1 MATQAQLIAKLSLD
15 MADFRKEMREA
26 IGQVKELGEKAKKGG
41 KDVEEGLDKAK
52 KSTDGFGKSMKDLK
66 GLIAG
71 VFTADIL
78 MQFGKAVVNT
88 TAEFQKM
95 EAVLTNTLGSGS
107 AAKIAMDQIVNFAQ
121 KTPFQVAELTDA
133 FVKLA
138 NRGFVP
144 TMKQMTSMG
153 DLASSVGKSFDQ
165 LAEAILDAQSG
176 EFERL
181 KEFGIKSQVAG
192 DNVIFTFKGIQT
204 EVQKSDKAI
213 QDYLISLGQMKG
225 VAGAME
231 SISKTTGGAIS
242 NLQDN
247 IVGFF
252 KDIGDSSTG
261 FINWF
266 IKDLNRAITSIRY
279 FSETLEGLNPFTDIS
294 EKSEEFRKFLLKT
307 SEATTD
313 AGMAFKDFAASFD
326 KVDIKKILGDN
337 RFRELFI
344 QSLVKE
350 GQSLKEAES
359 LWGTYVTL
367 RKEAFDAEQKLNSVK
382 QESIKTDDLANQK
395 AEERVKALKKL
406 REEQKL
412 FLKETQSAPRSN
424 PFEKGTFSQ
433 ILDPK
438 ITEKQIKGVA
448 EISKKIFEP
457 ITKGLTVILP
467 TDIKERI
474 NSSYE
479 TAVLLTEQQK
489 QFNKE
494 MSIASTLTGMLGSTF
509 QSAFEGMLN
518 TGKISFKGIID
529 GLKALLIKLIAAA
542 AAAFALSA
550 ILGGIGLGSFSL
562 KGGGFMAGFKEI
574 FSAMS
579 GLPKFAKGGM
589 VTGLTMAVLGDNP
602 SGKEAVIPFEKMGS
616 FLSQYG
622 TGAQNITVDVVGK
635 ISGQDIYFSGLNY
648 TNSRNKII
656 GG

>member
-1 MATQAQLIAKLSLD
+1 MATQAELIAKLSLD

-26 IGQVKELGEKAKKGG
+26 IGQVKDLGESAKKGG
-41 KDVEEGLDKAK
+41 KEVEQGLDKAK

-66 GLIAG
+66 NFIGAAFA
-71 VFTADIL
+71 VDTL

-382 QESIKTDDLANQK
+382 QESIKTDDLANEK
-395 AEERVKALKKL
+395 AKERAERSKKFYTDAINLSTQYNDAILAEYSSTKLMADATKKL
-406 REEQKL
+406 AEASQNAYKDLFPSAPNMPDINLGLNDEDFLERTHESLIQNQIEVDKFNQKVAL
-412 FLKETQSAPRSN
+412 TQSLA
-424 PFEKGTFSQ
+424 
-433 ILDPK
+433 
-438 ITEKQIKGVA
+438 
-448 EISKKIFEP
+448 
-457 ITKGLTVILP
+457 
-467 TDIKERI
+467 
-474 NSSYE
+474 
-479 TAVLLTEQQK
+479 
-489 QFNKE
+489 
-494 MSIASTLTGMLGSTF
+494 GMLGSTF

-529 GLKALLIKLIAAA
+529 GLKALLIKLVAAA